1 MLLDVTVVIP
11 YYNEND
17 SILTTLDLISLQ
29 TILPNEV
36 IFVNS
41 TSSDETSNTINDW
54 IKNLDNFQALKAWKE
69 TMKTRQPECQT
80 MALKHI

>member
-1 MLLDVTVVIP
+1 MLLDVTVVFP

-17 SILTTLDLISLQ
+17 TILTTLDLISRQ

-54 IKNLDNFQALKAWKE
+54 IKNSHGHFE
-69 TMKTRQPECQT
+69 TSFRNIFEGTNNP
-80 MALKHI
+80 ASS